1 MRTIFSQEQIT
12 RLKQNPCVYEC
23 TQKSIHYT
31 FEFKKRSLDLY
42 AQGISP
48 NEIWKQA
55 GFDVS
60 IWKKGYCGYTLKD
73 WRRMVKD
80 KGVESLTKR
89 GGIQAD
95 KGPKNESIIDD
106 DTVKR
111 LTLQVKYLQAE
122 NDFLA
127 QLRAKKAESNL
138 GRKKNSRLS
147 EN

>member
-12 RLKQNPCVYEC
+12 HLKQNPCVFEC

-31 FEFKKRSLDLY
+31 VEFKKRALELY
-42 AQGISP
+42 TQGISP

-55 GFDVS
+55 GFDIS
-60 IWKKGYCGYTLKD
+60 LWKKGYCGHTLKD
-73 WRRMVKD
+73 WRRMVKN
-80 KGVESLTKR
+80 KGFESLAHR
-89 GGIQAD
+89 GGISSD
-95 KGPKNESIIDD
+95 KGLKNKSSMNDE
-106 DTVKR
+106 TVKR
-111 LTLQVKYLQAE
+111 LQLQVKYLKAE

-138 GRKKNSRLS
+138 GRRKNSRLS

>member
-12 RLKQNPCVYEC
+12 QLKQNPCVFEC

-31 FEFKKRSLDLY
+31 FEFKKRALDLY
-42 AQGISP
+42 TQGISP

-55 GFDVS
+55 GFDIS
-60 IWKKGYCGYTLKD
+60 IWKKGYCGNTLKD
-73 WRRMVKD
+73 WRRFVRTR
-80 KGVESLTKR
+80 GIESLTKR

-95 KGPKNESIIDD
+95 KGPKNESTINDD
-106 DTVKR
+106 MVKR
-111 LTLQVKYLQAE
+111 LLLQVKYLKAE

-127 QLRAKKAESNL
+127 KLRAKKAESNL
-138 GRKKNSRLS
+138 GRRKNSRLS